1 LLNRQNDR
9 IREGLGRRGR
19 IIRLDRPLA
28 GRARKL
34 HMATRI
40 TERRIGDITLLQLTG
55 RIVFGDGAGELRAH
69 MNDLLDEARL
79 KFLLDLRNVTYI
91 DSFGVGVIATKYV
104 SVRRKGGDLK
114 LLCLSPRSHRVM
126 TISGLL
132 KILQSF
138 ESEEDG
144 LRSFAS

>member
-1 LLNRQNDR
+1 
-9 IREGLGRRGR
+9 
-19 IIRLDRPLA
+19 
-28 GRARKL
+28 
-34 HMATRI
+34 MATRI
-40 TERRIGDITLLQLTG
+40 TERRIGDVTLLQLTG

-79 KFLLDLRNVTYI
+79 KFLLDLRDVTYI

-114 LLCLSPRSHRVM
+114 LLCLSARSRKVM
-126 TISGLL
+126 TISGLM

-138 ESEEDG
+138 ESEEEG
-144 LRSFAS
+144 LRSFES